1 MLEYVRVAVVP
12 LPEAAVT
19 FRSGGPVSRLI
30 CSLTTNVPDAASL
43 LDAKLMLKDRLR
55 LPAVSTKVAP
65 CRDVDVNMK
74 SMSRYMRFSA
84 YVIIWGRIVRKAG
97 SVYSTTAIVAIWV
110 T

>member
-1 MLEYVRVAVVP
+1 M
-12 LPEAAVT
+12 
-19 FRSGGPVSRLI
+19 
-30 CSLTTNVPDAASL
+30 
-43 LDAKLMLKDRLR
+43 
-55 LPAVSTKVAP
+55 AP

-97 SVYSTTAIVAIWV
+97 SVSSTTAIVAIWD